1 MNSSA
6 IDESRNF
13 LNIAKSHSCIMG
25 SPHSLSFD
33 VNQNSTNFIG
43 CSYTQIQPSQISIN
57 KFIES
62 KYEAF
67 DFAPI
72 FGTHCLNIIQ
82 PDSIGFQEL
91 EGAKLLFNKANVY
104 NKLIQKEEYDM
115 SSSQS
120 NSSQL
125 NSSSFIRRSSL
136 NSEELYNDESLSQ
149 AFSSCLDD

>member
-1 MNSSA
+1 M
-6 IDESRNF
+6 ESPR
-13 LNIAKSHSCIMG
+13 
-25 SPHSLSFD
+25 SLSFD
-33 VNQNSTNFIG
+33 ANQNSMNFIS
-43 CSYTQIQPSQISIN
+43 CSYIQPSQTSIN

-72 FGTHCLNIIQ
+72 FETRCLNIIQ

-104 NKLIQKEEYDM
+104 DKLIHKEEYDM

-125 NSSSFIRRSSL
+125 NSSSLIRRSSL
-136 NSEELYNDESLSQ
+136 NSEELYNDECLSQ

>member
-6 IDESRNF
+6 IDENRNI
-13 LNIAKSHSCIMG
+13 LNIAKSHSCIME

-33 VNQNSTNFIG
+33 VNQNSTNFVSCTCI
-43 CSYTQIQPSQISIN
+43 QIQLSENDIN

-72 FGTHCLNIIQ
+72 FETHLNIIQ
-82 PDSIGFQEL
+82 PDSIGFQES
-91 EGAKLLFNKANVY
+91 EGAKLLFNKTNVY
-104 NKLIQKEEYDM
+104 DKVFHKDEHDL

-120 NSSQL
+120 NSSQF
-125 NSSSFIRRSSL
+125 NFCSVIRRGSL
-136 NSEELYNDESLSQ
+136 NSDDIYNDDCLSQ